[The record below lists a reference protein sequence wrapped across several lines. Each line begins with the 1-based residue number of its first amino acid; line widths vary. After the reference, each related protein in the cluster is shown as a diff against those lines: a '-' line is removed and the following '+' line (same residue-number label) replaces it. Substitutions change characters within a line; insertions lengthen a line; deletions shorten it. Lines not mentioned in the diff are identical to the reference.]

1 MKKPIRQVIYLQHR
15 LFCFL
20 ALFLWTCQSLVR
32 SCYPHALVTLC
43 IWRSYIPFHTA
54 IPVVLYFISCISGYL
69 QFANRTASTGRL
81 YDAHRAHTLSS
92 FIVTRNPRICMMFH
106 PALLIFAYNIRKMHL
121 LFPVLYPLLRM
132 HIVQRCQITAC
143 YFLLVFLTSSL
154 AYIYLFSWYL
164 ARSAYPIAQAQGGQ

>member
-1 MKKPIRQVIYLQHR
+1 MHNRGNEKANTAGDIPAASAFLFSRFISLNLPIP
-15 LFCFL
+15 
-20 ALFLWTCQSLVR
+20 LVR
-32 SCYPHALVTLC
+32 SCYPHAVVTLC
-43 IWRSYIPFHTA
+43 IWRSYILFHTA

-92 FIVTRNPRICMMFH
+92 FIVTSNPRICMMFL
-106 PALLIFAYNIRKMHL
+106 PALLIYAHNIRKMHL

-154 AYIYLFSWYL
+154 AYIYLFS
-164 ARSAYPIAQAQGGQ
+164 